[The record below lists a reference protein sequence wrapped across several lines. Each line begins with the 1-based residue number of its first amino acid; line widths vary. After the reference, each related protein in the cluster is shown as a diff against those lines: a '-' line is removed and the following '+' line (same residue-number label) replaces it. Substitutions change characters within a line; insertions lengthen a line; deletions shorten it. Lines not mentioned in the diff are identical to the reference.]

1 VRMEKGVSTR
11 ERGVK
16 GGNAGNAESAGNTE
30 SAGGTAR
37 RALGT

>member
-1 VRMEKGVSTR
+1 MR

-16 GGNAGNAESAGNTE
+16 GGNAGNTE